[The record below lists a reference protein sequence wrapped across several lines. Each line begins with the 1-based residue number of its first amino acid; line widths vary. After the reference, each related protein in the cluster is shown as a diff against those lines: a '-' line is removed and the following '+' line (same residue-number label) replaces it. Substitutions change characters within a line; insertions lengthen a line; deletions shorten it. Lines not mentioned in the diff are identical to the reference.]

1 MTRGL
6 NSNQITIIS
15 KNSIVVENLLEI
27 VLGSEKAFLT
37 TAPYNT
43 IATTVTNQSSA
54 TYVSANP
61 WTSVSQVPDKV
72 YTTENKI
79 AVFFEG
85 DLTVALTGMTT
96 APLNFPNSLTTFRLH
111 KLFRNSETN
120 ALESVNPIHVFTGIL
135 SKKTYTV
142 GETIKRL
149 QFDIVTNNKPYNFL
163 PLNRVPSFG
172 AL

>member
-1 MTRGL
+1 MSRGL
-6 NSNQITIIS
+6 DSNQITILG

-27 VLGSEKAFLT
+27 VLGAETAFIT

-43 IATTVTNQSSA
+43 VATTTTNQVSA
-54 TYVSANP
+54 TYLAANP
-61 WTSVSQVPDKV
+61 WVSVSAVPDKI

-79 AVFFEG
+79 AITFEG
-85 DLTVALTGMTT
+85 DLTTALTGMTT
-96 APLNFPNSLTTFRLH
+96 APLNFPNSLTVFRLH

-142 GETIKRL
+142 GETLKRL
-149 QFDIVTNNKPYNFL
+149 QLDIVTNNKPYSFL
-163 PLNRVPSFG
+163 PLNRIPSFG